1 MSDETAGKD
10 NRPIH
15 SHLLQTIAHMGPHML
30 SATERFRLG
39 EQPTPAFIQEM
50 RDRFPVEPEID
61 ALFVRKMQRRTGPEY
76 SRLSLGDLRKCIE
89 AMLSDLGISNYAL
102 SDLRWFTGGVSKIQL
117 GFTLEWAES
126 GVLRTDRM
134 VVRMDPNEGSNTTSR
149 LREYELL
156 KAFDG
161 IVPVPRPFWL
171 DRDGRWFPEP
181 ALVYEFAEGVTKPT
195 ATTTGQVSGM
205 GTNFGPGLREK
216 LAPQFMDHLARIHT
230 LDYAAHSFESMSAPA
245 VGTTQNAEWQLNRA
259 LRIWEEDRCEDFP
272 LMDVAAAWLRENMP
286 VLDAVS
292 MVHGDYRSGN
302 FLFDEKTG
310 RITAWLD
317 WERAHL
323 GDRHR
328 DLAWT
333 THPSFGHYS
342 EDGSV
347 YYICGLVPADEFY
360 DRYTEASGLSVDLAR
375 LEYYRVL
382 NCFQIIASVAAT
394 ATRVASLGKS
404 HQDVLLTRVKGMESI
419 TGRELV
425 RLLKGKI

>member
-1 MSDETAGKD
+1 MTG
-10 NRPIH
+10 R
-15 SHLLQTIAHMGPHML
+15 HML

-39 EQPTPAFIQEM
+39 EQPTPDFIRQM
-50 RDRFPVEPEID
+50 RERFPVEPEID
-61 ALFVRKMQRRTGPEY
+61 QLFVRKMERRAGPEY
-76 SRLSLGDLRKCIE
+76 SRLSLDELRNRIE
-89 AMLSDLGISNYAL
+89 AMLADLGITDYTL

-117 GFTLEWAES
+117 GFTLDWDDS
-126 GVLRTDRM
+126 GRRRNERM

-171 DRDGRWFPEP
+171 DRDARWFPEP

-195 ATTTGQVSGM
+195 MTTTGQVSGM
-205 GTNFGPGLREK
+205 GTNFGPELRAK
-216 LAPQFMDHLARIHT
+216 LAPQFMDCLAKIHT
-230 LDYAAHSFESMSAPA
+230 FDYAAHDFESMSTPSL
-245 VGTTQNAEWQLNRA
+245 GTTQNAQWQLNRA
-259 LRIWEEDRCEDFP
+259 LRIWEEDRCEDLP
-272 LMDVAAAWLRENMP
+272 LMDVAAAWLRDNMP
-286 VLDAVS
+286 ALDVVS

-302 FLFDEKTG
+302 FLFDEKAG
-310 RITAWLD
+310 RMTAWLD

-347 YYICGLVPADEFY
+347 YYICGLIPADEFY
-360 DRYTEASGLSVDLAR
+360 DRYTAASGLSVDPAR
-375 LEYYRVL
+375 LEYYRIL

>member
-1 MSDETAGKD
+1 MISEKFQQMTTA
-10 NRPIH
+10 
-15 SHLLQTIAHMGPHML
+15 A
-30 SATERFRLG
+30 ERFALG
-39 EQPTPAFIQEM
+39 DRPTPAFIEEM
-50 RDRFPVEPEID
+50 SRRFPTEPEID
-61 ALFVRKMQRRTGPEY
+61 ALLRRKMQRRSGPAY
-76 SRLSLGDLRKCIE
+76 SRITMRELERCIE
-89 AMLSDLGISNYAL
+89 RMLKDLGITDYELTNV
-102 SDLRWFTGGVSKIQL
+102 RWFTGGVSKIQL
-117 GFTLEWAES
+117 GFDLAWTEPGDRRRSE
-126 GVLRTDRM
+126 RM

-156 KAFDG
+156 GAFEG

-171 DRDGRWFPEP
+171 DRDGSWFPEP
-181 ALVYEFAEGVTKPT
+181 ALIYEFAEGVTKPT

-205 GTNFGPGLREK
+205 GTNFGAELRAK
-216 LAPQFMDHLARIHT
+216 LAPQFMDHLAKIHT
-230 LDYAAHSFESMSAPA
+230 LDYGAYSFESMSPPSL
-245 VGTTQNAEWQLNRA
+245 GTTQNAEWQLNRA
-259 LRIWEEDRCEDFP
+259 LRIWEEDRGEDLP
-272 LMDVAAAWLRENMP
+272 LMDVAAAWLRDNMP
-286 VLDAVS
+286 TLDAVS

-302 FLFDEKTG
+302 FLFEEKSG

-347 YYICGLVPADEFY
+347 YYICGLIPADEFY
-360 DRYTEASGLSVDLAR
+360 DRYSEASGLSVDPAR
-375 LEYYRVL
+375 LEYYRIL

-404 HQDVLLTRVKGMESI
+404 HQDILLTRVKGMESI
-419 TGRELV
+419 TGRELL